1 MSDALA
7 ATFITVDGAGN
18 IGANFSGTIEAGGV
32 FTGTVLA
39 GTIETGLTGAR
50 VVIDK
55 EGLRAY
61 NAAEAQV
68 LTFDIATGN
77 LSLRGEIQAGSTV
90 PATTITGQ
98 LTNAQLK
105 EIEAAKITGQIT
117 ETQIGKESITTP
129 KLAAGVVLAE
139 KIATGAV
146 VTEKLAAGA
155 ITTEKLA
162 AGAVTA
168 AKINVTELSAITA
181 NLGTVTAGT
190 LKAVTI
196 EGGTGTFTG
205 LLTSTGINFELDP
218 AEEFLTKNMVQWL
231 VEGKT
236 AKPAGQITT
245 TSVNAKTI
253 SQIRLMANRNKEK
266 EGGGVFLETTNKTG
280 EHANLNLSS
289 STSGILQTFEIR
301 LNKTSYTIMNSEG
314 TSAFLQLASE
324 GKLKLQLIP
333 VIYTWKAGAGAS
345 EVLATKHSLNAL
357 PQFAYAVGL
366 FGAGGAVHAMRITE
380 RTTTEIK
387 TQVNRNE
394 AVAVETK
401 LEFLMAIVG

>member
-68 LTFDIATGN
+68 LTFSIATGN

-117 ETQIGKESITTP
+117 ETQVGKEAITTP
-129 KLAAGVVLAE
+129 KLAAGAIIAE
-139 KIATGAV
+139 KIATGAIV
-146 VTEKLAAGA
+146 
-155 ITTEKLA
+155 TEKLA

-205 LLTSTGINFELDP
+205 LLTSTGVNFEQDP
-218 AEEFLTKNMVQWL
+218 AEEFLTKNMLQWL
-231 VEGKT
+231 TEGKVG
-236 AKPAGQITT
+236 KPAGQITT
-245 TSVNAKTI
+245 TIVNAKTI
-253 SQIRLMANRNKEK
+253 SQIRLMANRSKEK
-266 EGGGVFLETTNKTG
+266 EGGGIFLETTNKTG
-280 EHANLNLSS
+280 EVATLNLVS
-289 STSGILQTFEIR
+289 STSGILQRLETR
-301 LNKTSYTIMNSEG
+301 LNKTSRTIIDSEG
-314 TSAFLQLASE
+314 NSAFLQLASE
-324 GKLKLQLIP
+324 GKLRLQLNP

-345 EVLATKHSLNAL
+345 EVLVTKHTLNAL

-366 FGAGGAVHAMRITE
+366 FGAGGAVHALRITE

-387 TQVNRNE
+387 TQINRNE
-394 AVAVETK
+394 AVAAETK
-401 LEFLMAIVG
+401 LEFLMAIIG